1 MIPFVS
7 LGCGWGGSLS
17 QLSLDGLKLPGQ
29 VYSAVTPWAG
39 GVGSLSPGQP
49 SESVTLWPPIL
60 ASLLP
65 CIHLFNSATT
75 YFWLQQNESLLTE
88 LQTPLTL
95 ISFSDFNWLQLL
107 SNTHTT
113 PVVLPFLHKCLITA
127 CVGPY
132 SLQAETDR
140 MQCGQCFSL
149 SSSPPRLRWK
159 HHAILTC
166 WSIASLENSL

>member
-39 GVGSLSPGQP
+39 GAGSLSPGQP

-107 SNTHTT
+107 SNTHTLLLLYYRFFINVWSRPALALT
-113 PVVLPFLHKCLITA
+113 RSRQKQTGCNAASVSHYPHLLLAYGENT
-127 CVGPY
+127 
-132 SLQAETDR
+132 
-140 MQCGQCFSL
+140 ML
-149 SSSPPRLRWK
+149 SS
-159 HHAILTC
+159 HVV
-166 WSIASLENSL
+166 ASHL